1 MDGLPPNQIKRR
13 AKHRN
18 EAAKG
23 GKDCRIEN
31 IPLRTLKPP
40 TSAHILAFN
49 VGGNDLTS
57 GTRKQAPLA
66 HNRTSHKSLLT
77 QVLLMKSLR

>member
-31 IPLRTLKPP
+31 IPLRDFEATYVC
-40 TSAHILAFN
+40 TYSRIQ
-49 VGGNDLTS
+49 
-57 GTRKQAPLA
+57 RW
-66 HNRTSHKSLLT
+66 R
-77 QVLLMKSLR
+77 